1 MNLQVLWIG
10 VGIVSLGGLLWAEL
24 AQQRAARAVFKLSC
38 AAGFVLLGLSAGLD
52 TSYAR
57 WLVLG
62 LGLSMLGDGLLLSK
76 RGGVF
81 LWGLLAFLLAHLC
94 YIAAFWPSSQPDWAG
109 LLIMLAVSAVALRWL
124 WPHLQGWKLPVSAYI
139 SVIAGMVVVA
149 LGVGQPLVQWGALL
163 FAASDLFV
171 ARQRFVLEDRLNAL
185 LGLPLY
191 FLGQYLLAFSLVLGD
206 GKG

>member
-1 MNLQVLWIG
+1 MSLQTLWIG
-10 VGIVSLGGLLWAEL
+10 IGVVSLVGLLWAEL
-24 AQQRAARAVFKLSC
+24 TQQRVARAVFKLSC

-52 TSYAR
+52 SSYAR
-57 WLVLG
+57 WVVLG

-76 RGGVF
+76 RGQAF

-94 YIAAFWPSSQPDWAG
+94 YIAAFWPSSQPSAMG
-109 LLIMLAVSAVALRWL
+109 SLIVLAIIAVALRWL

-139 SVIAGMVVVA
+139 GVITLMVVVA
-149 LGVGQPLVQWGALL
+149 LGVNQPLVQWGAVL
-163 FAASDLFV
+163 FAVSDLFV

-191 FLGQYLLAFSLVLGD
+191 FLGQYLLAFSLFSRS
-206 GKG
+206 